1 VKTLLFLTSGPYF
14 FPEQRTV
21 RARYELL
28 SEHFQGFVL
37 SFVSEPQWTRAAMGR
52 FELVGRLVS
61 ARAYGILPL
70 RLLLRTWFVITTGL
84 RLHRRHRI
92 DVIIAYDP
100 FMTGLLG
107 YVLSRLTGARL
118 VVEVNNDFGNEANW
132 SKRSWDALTYAK
144 STFVSVVAP
153 FVLNR
158 AHVVKLLYEGQVS
171 GFRRLRPGIRH
182 VCFHDFVPTSL
193 FETTRPAT
201 KQVLFIGHPWY
212 VKGVDVLLRAF
223 NACSPSFPDWE
234 LRLVGYL
241 PEKEQ
246 YRDLYEFNPRIRFAG
261 PVMPDEVPAL
271 MAGCGV
277 VALASRSE
285 GMPRV
290 LIEAMAAGR
299 PVVAAKVGGIPHYIR
314 DGENGLLFHRED
326 AEGLSR
332 ALGRLLGDPGT
343 AALLAANGEKCI
355 ASRLSDRC
363 WVQAMTQLLSE
374 ALAA

>member
-1 VKTLLFLTSGPYF
+1 MQTLLFLTSGPYF
-14 FPEQRTV
+14 FPTQRTV
-21 RARYELL
+21 RTRYELL
-28 SEHFQGFVL
+28 SEHFRGFVL
-37 SFVSEPQWTRAAMGR
+37 SFVSEPQWTHAVMGR

-61 ARAYGILPL
+61 ARTYGVLPL
-70 RLLLRTWFVITTGL
+70 RLIIRAWFVIATGL

-118 VVEVNNDFGNEANW
+118 VVEVNNDFSNEANW
-132 SKRSWDALTYAK
+132 SRRSWDAVTYAK
-144 STFVSVVAP
+144 SAFVNVVAP

-158 AHVVKLLYEGQVS
+158 AHVVKLLYEGQVR

-182 VCFHDFVPTSL
+182 MCFHDFVPTTL
-193 FETTRPAT
+193 FETTTPPS

-212 VKGVDVLLRAF
+212 VKGVDILLRAF
-223 NACSPSFPDWE
+223 NACSAQFPDWE

-246 YRDLYEFNPRIRFAG
+246 HRDLYDHNPHIRFAG
-261 PVMPDEVPAL
+261 PVMPDQVPAL
-271 MAGCGV
+271 MASSGAV
-277 VALASRSE
+277 VLASRSE

-290 LIEAMAAGR
+290 LIEAMAASR
-299 PVVAAKVGGIPHYIR
+299 PVVATKVGGVPHYIR
-314 DGENGLLFHRED
+314 DGDNGLLVNPED
-326 AEGLSR
+326 ADGLSR
-332 ALGRLLGDPGT
+332 ALVRLLDDPGT
-343 AALLAANGEKCI
+343 ASLLARNGKK
-355 ASRLSDRC
+355 SVDDRLSDRC

-374 ALAA
+374 AVAA